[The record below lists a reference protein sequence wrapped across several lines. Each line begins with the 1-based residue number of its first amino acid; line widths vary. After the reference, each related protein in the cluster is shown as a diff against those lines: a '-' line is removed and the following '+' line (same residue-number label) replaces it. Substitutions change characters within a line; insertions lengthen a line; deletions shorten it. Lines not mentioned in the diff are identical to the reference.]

1 MFKHTEALDLA
12 VSLSRQAGTLLK
24 QGSRAEKQV
33 TTKSH
38 QRDLVTEF
46 DVAAE
51 KLIIDGIRT
60 AFPDHAILSE
70 EKGSC
75 TTESPY
81 RWIIDPLD
89 GTNNFIRGYP
99 HFAVS
104 IALEVNGKI
113 EIGSVYDPSRDELF
127 TAIFREGA
135 MLDDEEIRV
144 SRQSI
149 LDGSLIETGFS
160 SRFSLAV
167 ANYPY
172 FKAILP
178 YAQAIRNCG
187 SAALTFAY
195 VAAGRLDAAW
205 YLSLAPWD
213 VAAGKLL
220 VQEAGG
226 EVSDLDGEP
235 LVDAERGV
243 LATNR
248 SVHKEV
254 VKIFRG
260 ARRLK
265 DPREERTTDGH

>member
-1 MFKHTEALDLA
+1 MLEYTVALDLA

-24 QGSRAEKQV
+24 QGSRGKKQV

-51 KLIIDGIRT
+51 KLIIDGIRA

-70 EKGSC
+70 EQGSC
-75 TTESPY
+75 AAESPY

-89 GTNNFIRGYP
+89 GTNNFICGYP

-113 EIGSVYDPSRDELF
+113 KIGSIYDPSRDELF
-127 TAIFREGA
+127 TALFRKGA
-135 MLDDEEIRV
+135 MLNDEEISV
-144 SRQSI
+144 SRQSV
-149 LDGSLIETGFS
+149 LDGSLIEAGFS
-160 SRFSLAV
+160 SRYSLAV

-172 FKAILP
+172 FKATLP
-178 YAQAIRNCG
+178 HAQAIRNCG
-187 SAALTFAY
+187 SAALALAY

-205 YLSLAPWD
+205 YFSLAPWD
-213 VAAGKLL
+213 VAAGTLL

-248 SVHKEV
+248 TVHNEM
-254 VKIFRG
+254 VKIFKGIRC
-260 ARRLK
+260 
-265 DPREERTTDGH
+265 